1 MRQHH
6 RGRVHRG
13 HSDEDVSSL
22 TQVVLLH
29 LADVAVQRTVSKQH
43 QHGGAGTLLD
53 RRHDMG
59 RVSHHSV
66 LVLGDLGAE
75 EDPGLVL
82 DVEDPQL
89 AGHVSRRVDLSPVHV
104 DLPLGEKATFP
115 GVSGGSCCGS
125 HPTPAG
131 AKSPPQKV
139 AKPCGLATSTSALL
153 PAHTLALPTL
163 VTHSYAAP
171 AGF

>member
-1 MRQHH
+1 MSST
-6 RGRVHRG
+6 VHVFLAGGEKERFKAAPPRKNTSET
-13 HSDEDVSSL
+13 HTDEDVSTL

-43 QHGGAGTLLD
+43 QHGGTGTLLD
-53 RRHDMG
+53 GRHHMG

-66 LVLGDLGAE
+66 LVLRDLGAE

-104 DLPLGEKATFP
+104 DLPLGKKQRSL
-115 GVSGGSCCGS
+115 VSLEV
-125 HPTPAG
+125 PAVVHI
-131 AKSPPQKV
+131 PPQQE
-139 AKPCGLATSTSALL
+139 LN
-153 PAHTLALPTL
+153 
-163 VTHSYAAP
+163 
-171 AGF
+171 

>member
-1 MRQHH
+1 MVSSTVQVFLAGGEKERCKATEEEDT
-6 RGRVHRG
+6 G
-13 HSDEDVSSL
+13 EDVSAL

-29 LADVAVQRTVSKQH
+29 LADVAVQGTVSKQH

-59 RVSHHSV
+59 RVAHHSV
-66 LVLGDLGAE
+66 LVLHDLGAE

-104 DLPLGEKATFP
+104 DLPLGKKQRSLESLE
-115 GVSGGSCCGS
+115 V
-125 HPTPAG
+125 PAVVHI
-131 AKSPPQKV
+131 PPQQ
-139 AKPCGLATSTSALL
+139 GLN
-153 PAHTLALPTL
+153 
-163 VTHSYAAP
+163 
-171 AGF
+171 